1 AWGEVARTKNRAAQG
16 ALETLIEDPSSK
28 VRAAAAEAYGYV
40 GRAAQRE
47 LIEMIKK
54 ERYDVAL
61 GAARG
66 LANSVEVGASS
77 SSAVNGIYRLGKKKG
92 RAGRDAARVYAD
104 MARSKPGPVGNL
116 LASAARDKDDSA
128 LHAIGV
134 EGLCNALTAGDRGA
148 IGDMA
153 RAARVVSVE
162 VRRTIIECVADNP
175 EHLAS
180 AARIAIDL
188 SGDADGR
195 IRAEAAR
202 ILSQLVKGD
211 KAKDDV
217 AERLARLARDDDREV
232 RLIAIRALGGL
243 GASAP
248 KGAVEALP
256 RAFESGDE
264 TERLVILRAA
274 KEMGAGE
281 LVQMAA

>member
-1 AWGEVARTKNRAAQG
+1 
-16 ALETLIEDPSSK
+16 
-28 VRAAAAEAYGYV
+28 
-40 GRAAQRE
+40 
-47 LIEMIKK
+47 
-54 ERYDVAL
+54 
-61 GAARG
+61 
-66 LANSVEVGASS
+66 
-77 SSAVNGIYRLGKKKG
+77 
-92 RAGRDAARVYAD
+92 
-104 MARSKPGPVGNL
+104 
-116 LASAARDKDDSA
+116 
-128 LHAIGV
+128 
-134 EGLCNALTAGDRGA
+134 
-148 IGDMA
+148 
-153 RAARVVSVE
+153 
-162 VRRTIIECVADNP
+162 
-175 EHLAS
+175 
-180 AARIAIDL
+180 AIDL

-281 LVQMAA
+281 LVQMAAADPSPLVRVAALDTAIATKSGVDATLSSALSDPEPTVRRAALARLAAGGHGMGPDEVDRALGLAIRDGNESISVLALTTLARIGEPAQVTSRLRRLLESPSERERARAATAALGLAERDAQA